1 MLSPGANATGS
12 MADTHEGGDLAAVLS
27 ELQSLRTDI
36 TSIHDKMSDI
46 AGFGDKLDKLE
57 ERISDMNNAVTAV
70 QGGFTAL
77 KQDISANATRLNEA
91 EDRIESAEESVQSM
105 ISELTA
111 ATKRIAYLE
120 TKTEDLENRGR
131 RKNLRLVG
139 LAEGTEGTQ
148 SMLSYIQHKMPLWLG
163 LDPAD
168 TPFTIERAHRTLG
181 RPKPGQNRAVLIRF
195 LRFQDREVVF
205 LKAKQRT
212 ITHEG
217 HTIFFAQDFSA
228 ETMKKRSQFNAVK
241 KQFVE
246 AGSFRGFQLQPCK
259 MRIFHNGKIVTFS
272 TPEEA
277 ENFRHK

>member
-46 AGFGDKLDKLE
+46 AGF
-57 ERISDMNNAVTAV
+57 
-70 QGGFTAL
+70 GGFTAL

-181 RPKPGQNRAVLIRF
+181 RPKP
-195 LRFQDREVVF
+195 
-205 LKAKQRT
+205 
-212 ITHEG
+212 
-217 HTIFFAQDFSA
+217 

>member
-12 MADTHEGGDLAAVLS
+12 MAGPHEGGDLAAVLS

-70 QGGFTAL
+70 QGGFTSL

-91 EDRIESAEESVQSM
+91 EDRIESAEESVQ
-105 ISELTA
+105 
-111 ATKRIAYLE
+111 K
-120 TKTEDLENRGR
+120 
-131 RKNLRLVG
+131 
-139 LAEGTEGTQ
+139 
-148 SMLSYIQHKMPLWLG
+148 
-163 LDPAD
+163 
-168 TPFTIERAHRTLG
+168 
-181 RPKPGQNRAVLIRF
+181 
-195 LRFQDREVVF
+195 
-205 LKAKQRT
+205 
-212 ITHEG
+212 
-217 HTIFFAQDFSA
+217 
-228 ETMKKRSQFNAVK
+228 TMKKRSQFNAVK

-272 TPEEA
+272 SPEEA
-277 ENFRHK
+277 ENFLHK